1 MIRTCFFRIAV
12 TGSWLAL
19 VGCGQPSSNPELNSP
34 RSALAQESQRPGASE
49 PIPVDAAIAKL
60 GALPV
65 SLAYVGTTQPVQ
77 EVALRAQVEGQL
89 LELTVDVGDPV
100 DQGQVVGQLED
111 SLLNARLNQARAEL
125 AALRSEVAR
134 AEAQVSNARAQMQQS
149 RLQMQ
154 QAEADADRLE
164 SLLQEGAISA
174 QEAERA
180 RTTAQAAEQ
189 ALEAAEVQVQTE
201 LRAVQVAE
209 DRVVAQE
216 AVVAEAE
223 RQQDFAIL
231 EAPISGSVLQK
242 VAETGS
248 LVRAGEEVIRI
259 GDFRRVKVLVQI
271 SELDRSQVAV
281 RQQVQVILD
290 AYPGQTWQGEITRI
304 SPAADPVARLVPVEI
319 TLPNPDQQLGS
330 GLLARVEFRPPV
342 PDAIVVP
349 QDALTI
355 SPEGEASLFVV
366 NEEEGQMRA
375 RRRVVEVGEQVDG
388 QVEIITGLAAGE
400 SFVVRSGRPLQDG
413 NAISLSVLSE
423 PRPEG

>member
-1 MIRTCFFRIAV
+1 MVRTRFFRVAV
-12 TGSWLAL
+12 TGSLLVL
-19 VGCGQPSSNPELNSP
+19 VGCAQPSANQELSSP
-34 RSALAQESQRPGASE
+34 RSALAQERQQPGASE
-49 PIPVDAAIAKL
+49 PIPVDAVIAKL
-60 GALPV
+60 GSLPV

-77 EVALRAQVEGQL
+77 EVALRAQAEGQL
-89 LELTVDVGDPV
+89 LQLSVDVGDLV
-100 DQGQVVGQLED
+100 NQGQVVGQLED

-125 AALRSEVAR
+125 AALGSEVAR
-134 AEAQVSNARAQMQQS
+134 AQAQVSNARAQMQQS

-154 QAEADADRLE
+154 QAIADADRFEALQ
-164 SLLQEGAISA
+164 QEGAISA
-174 QEAERA
+174 QAAEQA

-189 ALEAAEVQVQTE
+189 AFEAAEEQVQTE
-201 LRAVQVAE
+201 MRAVDVAE
-209 DRVVAQE
+209 ERVVAQE

-242 VAETGS
+242 VAESGS

-281 RQQVQVILD
+281 GQRVQVNLD
-290 AYPGQTWQGEITRI
+290 AYPGQVWQGEITRI

-319 TLPNPDQQLGS
+319 TLPNPEQQLGS

-349 QDALTI
+349 QSALTI

-366 NEEEGQMRA
+366 GEEEGQTRA
-375 RRRVVEVGEQVDG
+375 RRRVVKVGEQVDG
-388 QVEIITGLAAGE
+388 QVEIITGLTAGE
-400 SFVVRSGRPLQDG
+400 SFVVRSGRSLQDG
-413 NAISLSVLSE
+413 DAVSLSVLSE